1 MVSAI
6 TADELRVV
14 QLGRP
19 PLGKRGYHPGEVDE
33 FLLRATE
40 SLTALSLRRTPQL
53 TADEVR
59 AAVFR
64 KPPLGRGRGYDE
76 DQVDDLLDRLEH
88 TLRSASA

>member
-6 TADELRVV
+6 TADELRAV

-19 PLGKRGYHPGEVDE
+19 PLGKRGYHPGEVDD
-33 FLLRATE
+33 FLARAGE
-40 SLTALSLRRTPQL
+40 ALTALAFRRTPQL
-53 TADEVR
+53 SAEEVR

-64 KPPLGRGRGYDE
+64 KPGLGRGRGYDE
-76 DQVDDLLDRLEH
+76 DQVDELLDRLEH